1 MFFTFWCTF
10 ELGSYP
16 MEWIENLVS
25 WLSETLSDVMPE
37 GPIRDLLLDG
47 IIGGVGGV
55 IVFLPNILILY
66 FFISF
71 MEDSGYMARVAFIM
85 DKLMHKMGL
94 HGKSFIPLV
103 TGFGCN
109 VPAIMSTRIIE
120 STSSRLITILILPF
134 MSCSARLPI
143 YVLLAGAFFP
153 SHGALVFFGLYLLG
167 IIVAILTARML
178 RRFWFK
184 ADETPFVMELP
195 PYRVPTSKAVFR
207 SMWAKAKQYL
217 QKMGGLILVASIIIW
232 ALSYFPRYSFDEIPQ
247 SYVEATLA
255 DMPETVRSNSS
266 EEKINENILQSY
278 QQEHSILGRIGKF
291 CEPVVRPMDWGWKP
305 CVSLMAGMAA
315 KEIVVST
322 MGVLYVGDDDAAALS
337 QRLKTPSA
345 LTGKAPF
352 TTASALA
359 FLVFVLLYFPCI
371 ATLAAII
378 RETGNWRYGLFSL
391 LYNTGLAWV
400 VAMITYNIA
409 ILF

>member
-1 MFFTFWCTF
+1 M
-10 ELGSYP
+10 
-16 MEWIENLVS
+16 
-25 WLSETLSDVMPE
+25 
-37 GPIRDLLLDG
+37 
-47 IIGGVGGV
+47 
-55 IVFLPNILILY
+55 
-66 FFISF
+66 
-71 MEDSGYMARVAFIM
+71 
-85 DKLMHKMGL
+85 
-94 HGKSFIPLV
+94 
-103 TGFGCN
+103 
-109 VPAIMSTRIIE
+109 
-120 STSSRLITILILPF
+120 
-134 MSCSARLPI
+134 
-143 YVLLAGAFFP
+143 
-153 SHGALVFFGLYLLG
+153 
-167 IIVAILTARML
+167 
-178 RRFWFK
+178 
-184 ADETPFVMELP
+184 
-195 PYRVPTSKAVFR
+195 
-207 SMWAKAKQYL
+207 
-217 QKMGGLILVASIIIW
+217 ASIIIW